1 MSTHEPIPQ
10 QALTR
15 GSDALVE
22 LPVTVWPTAQQPAR
36 TQRGDRYVPEGTAH
50 PAKMLPA
57 IARHAIDTFT
67 APGDLVLDPMCG
79 VGTTLVEAVRKGR
92 DALGIEYEHRWAEVT
107 EANLT
112 LAALQEETT
121 GRGAVHVGDARQV
134 LPDLAERY
142 AGRAGLLVTS
152 PPYGASVHGQVH
164 APGHR
169 PVRKHD
175 NRYGRDRAN
184 LAHRSL
190 PMLLRGFTDILRRA
204 VPLLRPG
211 GVVAITTRPF
221 RIDGELIDFPSLT
234 LDAAINAGLDPVQRC
249 VGLLAGLRD
258 GKLVPRSSFFQ
269 LDYVRKLRDRGVPAW
284 VIAHEDVLVLRVS
297 RTCPS
302 SGKLKHRRAG
312 PESGS
317 RSMPDADSVDGGGA
331 GGSAGVRS

>member
-1 MSTHEPIPQ
+1 MSTYEPIPQ

-22 LPVTVWPTAQQPAR
+22 LPVTVWPTAQQAPR
-36 TQRGDRYVPEGTAH
+36 TQRGNRYVPEATAH

-57 IARHAIDTFT
+57 IVRHAIDTFT

-79 VGTTLVEAVRKGR
+79 VGTTLVEAVHKGR
-92 DALGIEYEHRWAEVT
+92 DALGIEYENRWAEVSKR
-107 EANLT
+107 NLA
-112 LAALQEETT
+112 LAADNNAP
-121 GRGAVHVGDARQV
+121 GRGEVHVGDARQV
-134 LPDLAERY
+134 LPELVDRY
-142 AGRAGLLVTS
+142 AGRVGLLVTS
-152 PPYGASVHGQVH
+152 PPYGSSVHGQVH

-175 NRYGRDRAN
+175 NRYSRDRAN

-190 PMLLRGFTDILRRA
+190 PTLLRGFTDILRRA

-221 RIDGELIDFPSLT
+221 RVDGELIDFPSLT

-284 VIAHEDVLVLRVS
+284 VIAHEDILVLRVGQNS
-297 RTCPS
+297 VS
-302 SGKLKHRRAG
+302 SGKLKQGHAG
-312 PESGS
+312 RPEGES
-317 RSMPDADSVDGGGA
+317 RPTPGTACVGGGDA
-331 GGSAGVRS
+331 EGSAGVRS

>member
-1 MSTHEPIPQ
+1 MSTYEPIPQ

-22 LPVTVWPTAQQPAR
+22 LPVTVWPTAQQAPR
-36 TQRGDRYVPEGTAH
+36 TQRGTRYVPEATAH
-50 PAKMLPA
+50 PAKMMPA
-57 IARHAIDTFT
+57 IVRHAIDTFT

-79 VGTTLVEAVRKGR
+79 VGTTLVEAVHKGR
-92 DALGIEYEHRWAEVT
+92 DALGIEYENRWAEVT
-107 EANLT
+107 EANLA
-112 LAALQEETT
+112 LAANDGGT
-121 GRGAVHVGDARQV
+121 GRGEVHVGDARQV
-134 LPDLAERY
+134 LPDLADRY
-142 AGRAGLLVTS
+142 SGRVGLLVTS

-175 NRYGRDRAN
+175 NRYSRDRAN

-221 RIDGELIDFPSLT
+221 RVDGELIDFPSLT

-284 VIAHEDVLVLRVS
+284 VIAHEDILVLRAGRAAVS
-297 RTCPS
+297 P
-302 SGKLKHRRAG
+302 GELKHRHWG
-312 PESGS
+312 PEGGSGPV
-317 RSMPDADSVDGGGA
+317 PDTDSVNGEGA
-331 GGSAGVRS
+331 AGSAGVRS

>member
-1 MSTHEPIPQ
+1 MSTYEPIPQ

-22 LPVTVWPTAQQPAR
+22 LPVTVWPTAQQAPR
-36 TQRGDRYVPEGTAH
+36 TQRGTRYVPEATAH

-57 IARHAIDTFT
+57 IVRHAIDTFT

-92 DALGIEYEHRWAEVT
+92 DALGIEYENRWAEVT

-112 LAALQEETT
+112 LAALDEAT

-134 LPDLAERY
+134 LPDLADRY
-142 AGRAGLLVTS
+142 AGRVGLLVTS
-152 PPYGASVHGQVH
+152 PPYGSSVHGQVH

-169 PVRKHD
+169 PVRKSD
-175 NRYGRDRAN
+175 NRYSRDRAN

-221 RIDGELIDFPSLT
+221 RVDGELIDFPSLT

-284 VIAHEDVLVLRVS
+284 VIAHEDILVLRAGAGG
-297 RTCPS
+297 
-302 SGKLKHRRAG
+302 SGKPKHRPAG
-312 PESGS
+312 SEDGSGPA
-317 RSMPDADSVDGGGA
+317 PDADSVDGGGA
-331 GGSAGVRS
+331 EGSAGVRS

>member
-1 MSTHEPIPQ
+1 MSTHQPIPRK
-10 QALTR
+10 ALAR
-15 GSDALVE
+15 GSDVLVE
-22 LPVTVWPTAQQPAR
+22 LPVTVWPTAQRPHAS
-36 TQRGDRYVPEGTAH
+36 QRKGRYVGESTAH

-57 IARHAIDTFT
+57 IAGHAIDTFT

-92 DALGIEYEHRWAEVT
+92 DALGIEYETRWAGVT
-107 EANLT
+107 DANLA
-112 LAALQEETT
+112 LAAHDEAAGHGQ
-121 GRGAVHVGDARQV
+121 VHVGDARRV
-134 LPDLAERY
+134 LPDLAQRY
-142 AGRAGLLVTS
+142 AGRVGLLVTS
-152 PPYGASVHGQVH
+152 PPYGSSVHGQVH

-175 NRYGRDRAN
+175 NRYSRDRAN

-221 RIDGELIDFPSLT
+221 RLDGELIDFPSLT

-297 RTCPS
+297 QKCQS
-302 SGKLKHRRAG
+302 SHELKGSSA
-312 PESGS
+312 PVSGLDTGVGHDIE
-317 RSMPDADSVDGGGA
+317 RVDG
-331 GGSAGVRS
+331 SGVAP

>member
-1 MSTHEPIPQ
+1 MSTHHSIPR

-22 LPVTVWPTAQQPAR
+22 LPVTVWPTAQQAPRA
-36 TQRGDRYVPEGTAH
+36 QRGTRYVPEATAH

-79 VGTTLVEAVRKGR
+79 VGTTLVEAVYKGR
-92 DALGIEYEHRWAEVT
+92 DALGIEYEPRWAEVT
-107 EANLT
+107 QANLA
-112 LAALQEETT
+112 LAANDTGT
-121 GRGAVHVGDARQV
+121 GRGEVHVGDARHV
-134 LPDLAERY
+134 LPDLAEHY
-142 AGRAGLLVTS
+142 TGRVGLLVTS
-152 PPYGASVHGQVH
+152 PPYGASVHGQVD

-175 NRYGRDRAN
+175 HRYSRDRAN

-204 VPLLRPG
+204 VPLLQPG

-221 RIDGELIDFPSLT
+221 RVDGELIDFPSLT
-234 LDAAINAGLDPVQRC
+234 LDAAINAGLQPVQRC
-249 VGLLAGLRD
+249 VGLLAGLRN

-269 LDYVRKLRDRGVPAW
+269 LDYVRKLRERGVPAW
-284 VIAHEDVLVLRVS
+284 VIAHEDVLILRTGQSEGPGTRRRVEPLAS
-297 RTCPS
+297 PHACGPG
-302 SGKLKHRRAG
+302 SGESDLRA
-312 PESGS
+312 
-317 RSMPDADSVDGGGA
+317 A
-331 GGSAGVRS
+331 